1 MIASNQL
8 DFPGSEP
15 LGILVFAAVAGSKS
29 REHTKITHSIIS
41 KCSILWSFLSIFLS
55 SLIGSDIS
63 IESIDINIL
72 LMIFVVI
79 LIRLIVRMVTTYGCL
94 IGGGLNMKEKLFI
107 TVAWIWIS
115 KAAVQAAVQ
124 AAVGLTALAVARTR
138 CGDNCD
144 TDSDVYRAKVI
155 LTTSVI
161 AVLICAPLGS
171 IGMAYGGPRLLS
183 QPLPVTKETDDVGI
197 YNIGIHE
204 VKKESVTDFQV

>member
-8 DFPGSEP
+8 DLPGSGP
-15 LGILVFAAVAGSKS
+15 LGILVFAAVAGSKL

-41 KCSILWSFLSIFLS
+41 KCSVLWSFLSILLF

-63 IESIDINIL
+63 IENIDTNIL

-79 LIRLIVRMVTTYGCL
+79 LIGLIVRMIKTYGCL

-107 TVAWIWIS
+107 TVAWIS
-115 KAAVQAAVQ
+115 KAAVQAAVGP
-124 AAVGLTALAVARTR
+124 AALAVARTR

-197 YNIGIHE
+197 YSIGIHE
-204 VKKESVTDFQV
+204 VKKESVTDLQV